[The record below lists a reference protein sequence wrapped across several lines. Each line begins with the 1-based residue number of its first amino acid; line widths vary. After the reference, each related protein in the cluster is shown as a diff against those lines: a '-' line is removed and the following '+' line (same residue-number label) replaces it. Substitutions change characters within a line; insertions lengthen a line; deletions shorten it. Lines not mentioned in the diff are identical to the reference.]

1 MGESCLLTTHV
12 RNPKGQLVESRLF
25 NDLLSYLPWSSA
37 KEYYGVGT
45 NKEFLRSVRKKAK
58 FDENGEITFNSLR
71 KLANI
76 NISEEKLISRLDKEL
91 GAGVMSYE
99 EAVPKLQD
107 FNKNSQYNEDY
118 MATIEYKNGQ
128 YNLHVI
134 KRTAGKQAELQ
145 KTLEKQELMN
155 TILNKLRGSG
165 VDTNFITEGSSRYST
180 ENVEQMANGLYG
192 LINVAHGEH
201 VDTDLAEEAGHFAV
215 GALGRSPLVERL
227 MNLLNEEVQR
237 EILGDE
243 YNKKALGNNPR
254 REIAGMLV
262 GQAIHKKLSNTSPW
276 EKIANRIVDVA
287 KSIFHRLS
295 GNDVKIAMDKARRN
309 ARDIANNF
317 LSDNFKGDIKNA
329 LSYKETLYN
338 ADLPYSVEVYK
349 NAVESLG
356 TMARELE
363 AISRDD
369 LASTIASFIGN
380 AVENRSDI
388 MSQPFGSELVAFQGL
403 CQMLVDI
410 SDLLGPGR
418 EIDNLIESVDVDNTT
433 DFNERMA
440 AHGESLRKARVFL
453 TNALHIAEA
462 FDRAIYSLDNNLVL
476 PAGQSLENARFV
488 DNLSRAHNINFKAM
502 AADLLVALRN
512 TDKKLSNRESAF
524 FLRFCQDI
532 YGETYIKT
540 SAQIV
545 WKSKNRHSHSLTAE
559 DAKEVSIQHML
570 EHLETDID
578 LFHRYIGSMSNNP
591 DVIGQILDKGL
602 KAANKTADDRTLDVI
617 KRLSILEDRLKEEYG
632 LSDTSF
638 LYERDDDGN
647 LTGNFIT
654 PPDPNIMDD
663 NDNAIA
669 VNYGKWEKERYEDK
683 KRFIAD
689 FKERHPDWESWT
701 GFRRGL
707 EFNKEYKEHYK
718 KWNEE
723 NSIQVPIKDEFG
735 EVIGQEW
742 RPNRK
747 YASTQYNDTINKYRD
762 KKGKVTLSNWI
773 GEFYSIKKELDDLLE
788 PGAAHNWRA
797 PQFKGVV
804 STRIA
809 NKMTT
814 YSAAKSTGLAMRESF
829 FETFCESSEDEDY
842 GSNNTFNNPESDLLG
857 IEMDFAK
864 DRPNRI
870 PVFGINR
877 LQDMTQLSTDAFHS
891 MIAYAS
897 MASSYNALSTLVDSL
912 EVGRSA
918 LLYRQIDGE
927 NITEKDRAISK
938 GHTRAYSRFLKFMD
952 NQVYGIRSSHFGW
965 TIRKHTWMWNKI
977 AQALTKLASI
987 RFLGGNVLGG
997 IVNTGTGFI
1006 EEFKEAASS
1015 DEYGLDDLRWAH
1027 WVYWSSLPS
1036 NWRHAGSLQKDDK
1049 MSLFIRHFNILG
1061 NNREV
1066 FRTRH
1071 RNKSRI
1077 RRLCEE
1083 GIFLPYS
1090 AGDHY
1095 MQSMAYLALAHNTH
1109 LIGVKGAAI
1118 RELNLWEAYN
1128 REEYSTRK
1136 TEKLGRKLS
1145 KYDLEFRGTKFTSAV
1160 GPDGITSKKLKEKEM
1175 FLKSGS
1181 DLHEYNMLVDM
1192 LEQVEKSLES
1202 PLLGFS
1208 PSSEQQDYITNN
1220 KLDINNLDG
1229 IRTSIQNK
1237 IFSMLWTSA
1246 DETAFMDK
1254 AREINNR
1261 MHGIYN
1267 NQDKTAFHGQ
1277 WYTNAFLAMKGYAL
1291 GMIERRFSAAH
1302 HSIALDTDVEGSIN
1316 TMNKLWFSIF
1326 SKEINTNFKT
1336 AFLATILAPFVLR
1349 KDCKTRNKLIQ
1360 AGFSSFQISNMKRN
1374 WMDMLMM
1381 MLLYL
1386 MRFLCAEP
1394 PEDERD
1400 DDYEPDQMKG
1410 YGYYFFTRWL
1420 REQEAFNV
1428 PWGIWTESTTLMDFV
1443 PIGAVVIGDMA
1454 KLAKEMGGSAIGDTE
1469 DSDYFYQRDHPSGKY
1484 LEGDPKYWN
1493 HLKSFIPYVKSWYNI
1508 DNPYEA
1514 LYSYE
1519 YGRKLSGR

>member
-12 RNPKGQLVESRLF
+12 RNPQGQLVESKLF

-76 NISEEKLISRLDKEL
+76 NISEEKLIDKLNKEL
-91 GAGVMSYE
+91 GSGVMSYE
-99 EAVPKLQD
+99 NAVSKLQN
-107 FNKNSQYNEDY
+107 FNKNSQYKDDY
-118 MATIEYKNGQ
+118 MATVDYKNGQ
-128 YNLHVI
+128 YDLHVI
-134 KRTAGKQAELQ
+134 KKTAGKIAELQ

-155 TILNKLRGSG
+155 TILSKLRGYG
-165 VDTNFITEGSSRYST
+165 VDTNFVTEGPSRYST

-192 LINVAHGEH
+192 LINVAHGEY

-215 GALGRSPLVERL
+215 GALGRSPLVTRL
-227 MNLLNEEVQR
+227 INLLSEDVQR
-237 EILGDE
+237 EILGDT
-243 YNKKALGNNPR
+243 YNQKALGNNPR

-262 GQAIHKKLSNTSPW
+262 GQAIHKQLSSTTPW

-287 KSIFHRLS
+287 KSIFNRLS
-295 GNDVKIAMDKARRN
+295 GDDVKIAMDKARRN

-317 LSDNFKGDIKNA
+317 LSDNFRGDIKSA
-329 LSYKETLYN
+329 LSYKEILYN

-349 NAVESLG
+349 SAVESLG
-356 TMARELE
+356 TMAKELE

-369 LASTIASFIGN
+369 LAGTIASFIGN
-380 AVENRSDI
+380 AVENRSDV
-388 MSQPFGSELVAFQGL
+388 MSRPFDSEFVAFQGL

-410 SDLLGPGR
+410 SDLLGPGK
-418 EIDNLIESVDVDNTT
+418 EIDNLIESVDIDNPT

-440 AHGESLRKARVFL
+440 VHGESLRKARVFL

-462 FDRAIYSLDNNLVL
+462 LDRAVYSLDNNLTL
-476 PAGQSLENARFV
+476 PAGQSLENARFI
-488 DNLSRAHNINFKAM
+488 DNLSRSHHVNFKAM
-502 AADLLVALRN
+502 TADLLTVLRN

-532 YGETYIKT
+532 YGENYIKT
-540 SAQIV
+540 SAQVV
-545 WKSKNRHSHSLTAE
+545 WKAKNWYSYSLNAE
-559 DAKEVSIQHML
+559 DAEDVSIQHML

-591 DVIGQILDKGL
+591 DVIGQILDKGV
-602 KAANKTADDRTLDVI
+602 KAANKTADDRTLDII
-617 KRLSILEDRLKEEYG
+617 KRLSKLEDQLKEEYG

-647 LTGNFIT
+647 FTGNFIT

-663 NDNAIA
+663 NDNAVA

-683 KRFIAD
+683 KRFLAD

-707 EFNKEYKEHYK
+707 EFNKEYREHYK
-718 KWNEE
+718 KWNDE
-723 NSIQVPIKDEFG
+723 NSVQVDIRDEAG

-742 RPNRK
+742 RPNIK

-762 KKGKVTLSNWI
+762 KNDKATLSNWI

-809 NKMTT
+809 NKMAT
-814 YSAAKSTGLAMRESF
+814 YSAVKSTGLAMRESF

-857 IEMDFAK
+857 TEMEFAK

-918 LLYRQIDGE
+918 LLYRKIDKK
-927 NITEKDRAISK
+927 NVTEKDLAVS
-938 GHTRAYSRFLKFMD
+938 GDHTRAYSRFLKFMD
-952 NQVYGIRSSHFGW
+952 KQVYGISSSHFGW
-965 TIRKHTWMWNKI
+965 TLGKHTWMWNKI
-977 AQALTKLASI
+977 VQALTKFASI
-987 RFLGGNVLGG
+987 RFLGGNILGG
-997 IVNTGTGFI
+997 TVNTGTGFI

-1015 DEYGLDDLRWAH
+1015 NEYNLKDLAWAH
-1027 WVYWSSLPS
+1027 KTYWASLPS

-1090 AGDHY
+1090 SGDHY
-1095 MQSMAYLALAHNTH
+1095 MQSMSYLALAHNIH
-1109 LIGVKGAAI
+1109 LIGTHGTKC
-1118 RELNLWEAYN
+1118 NLWEAYN
-1128 REEYSTRK
+1128 RGKFSTRK
-1136 TEKLGRKLS
+1136 TDKLGRELN
-1145 KYDLEFRGTKFTSAV
+1145 KYDLEFIGTKFTSAV

-1181 DLHEYNMLVDM
+1181 DLNEYNMLVDM
-1192 LEQVEKSLES
+1192 LEQIEKALES
-1202 PLLGFS
+1202 PLISFS
-1208 PSSEQQDYITNN
+1208 PSSKQQDYITNN
-1220 KLDINNLDG
+1220 KLDINNLSG
-1229 IRTSIQNK
+1229 IRTSVQNK
-1237 IFSMLWTSA
+1237 LFSMLWTSA
-1246 DETAFMDK
+1246 DETTFMDK

-1267 NQDKTAFHGQ
+1267 NQDKVSFHGQ

-1291 GMIERRFSAAH
+1291 GMMERRFSPAH
-1302 HSIALDTDVEGSIN
+1302 YSAALDTDVEGSIA
-1316 TMNKLWFSIF
+1316 TMGKLWFSIF
-1326 SKEINTNFKT
+1326 SKEVDTNFGT
-1336 AFLATILAPFVLR
+1336 ALAATIAAPFVLR
-1349 KDCKTRNKLIQ
+1349 NDSKTRNKLIQ

-1374 WMDMLMM
+1374 WMDLFMLS
-1381 MLLYL
+1381 LLYI

-1394 PEDERD
+1394 PENERD
-1400 DDYEPDQMKG
+1400 DDYEPDQIKG
-1410 YGYYFFTRWL
+1410 YGYYFATRWL
-1420 REQEAFNV
+1420 REQEAFNA
-1428 PWGIWTESTTLMDFV
+1428 PWGIWNESTTLMDFV
-1443 PIGAVVIGDMA
+1443 PIGAVVVGDMA
-1454 KLAKEMGGSAIGDTE
+1454 KLGKEMVGAAVGDVE

-1484 LEGDPKYWN
+1484 MEEDPKYIN

-1514 LYSYE
+1514 IYSYE